1 MVKIIMVVTSMM
13 SMLCDRCSVIVLW
26 YVSADSAS
34 LTPSFAT
41 VWMFVF
47 GATHLGNLWTNLKD
61 EAMKVTQ
68 CSTDLKQK

>member
-13 SMLCDRCSVIVLW
+13 SMLCDRCSVIVLC
-26 YVSADSAS
+26 YVSADS

-47 GATHLGNLWTNLKD
+47 GAAHLGNLWTNLKD

-68 CSTDLKQK
+68 CSMDLKQK